1 MNNISTKEDLEKTC
15 SVFIESVNNY
25 FQQLTENPS
34 ETGVPF
40 IKSQEDV
47 LLRDFT
53 GMIGISG
60 DRKGFIYISGSRK
73 LYEELINK
81 FIGLDHPTNED
92 ILDMA
97 GELSNVVAGN
107 MRETYGANFMISVPI
122 VFEGR
127 PQKLKF
133 PKDVSVF
140 VIPIIWANHE
150 ANVVIGL
157 E

>member
-1 MNNISTKEDLEKTC
+1 
-15 SVFIESVNNY
+15 
-25 FQQLTENPS
+25 
-34 ETGVPF
+34 
-40 IKSQEDV
+40 
-47 LLRDFT
+47 
-53 GMIGISG
+53 MIGISG
-60 DRKGFIYISGSRK
+60 EKKGFIYISGNRN
-73 LYEELINK
+73 LYHELISR
-81 FIGLDHPTNED
+81 FIGLDEPSDED

-107 MRETYGANFMISVPI
+107 MRETYGTNFMISIPI

-133 PKDVSVF
+133 PKDVAVF